1 MVPSTIPSSI
11 FGECNKLVSNFSP
24 RRELRLSS
32 GLSHDGKW
40 KESDDKL
47 KEIAMKILDTVRN
60 IWCNPAFGDEF
71 IESLNEGTYVNNVVV
86 SAIHASLSN
95 NPFGERAFI
104 TT

>member
-1 MVPSTIPSSI
+1 M
-11 FGECNKLVSNFSP
+11 
-24 RRELRLSS
+24 SS

-40 KESDDKL
+40 KENDDKL